1 MIRRLEKI
9 YAFALV
15 VVFAGIVVHA
25 PFSVYFGTVFPDQ
38 ALLIKSWKEIVMLL
52 LVPLAI
58 YIVTK
63 HRLWREFSQ
72 DWIFRLLIAYALLHV
87 ALVGLLYTGA
97 QPTMAGMAIDLRYV
111 LFFGLVYTLIRAAP
125 QYRAVLLRIV
135 VGGAVLVLGF
145 ATAQLFLP
153 ADLLSHIGYSETTI
167 QPYLTVDKNPDYIR
181 VNSTLRGPNPLGAYA
196 AAALAL
202 IAAFVVRQGKQLKD
216 INLRWSIAWLTLL
229 GSVALWV
236 SYSRSSFLALLLAL
250 IAVVSLV
257 GIKRIPPRMALIGGV
272 GTAIVVAIA
281 LVVAQQTHFISNVI
295 LHENPEGGSAVS
307 SNDGHVESLV
317 VGVQRLGEQ
326 PFGGGVGSTGSASL
340 FAGDGI
346 IIENQYLFI
355 AHETGWLG
363 LALYI
368 GIFGLLMW
376 RLWGQRRSWL
386 GLGVFA
392 GGLGLA
398 FIGILQPV
406 WVDDT
411 VSMVWWGLTAIA
423 IIGEKTHGRSTTKQ
437 KTA

>member
-9 YAFALV
+9 YALALA

-63 HRLWREFSQ
+63 RRLWREFSR
-72 DWIFRLLIAYALLHV
+72 DWIFRLLIAYALLHIV
-87 ALVGLLYTGA
+87 LVGLLYTGA
-97 QPTMAGMAIDLRYV
+97 QSTMAGMAIDLRYV

-202 IAAFVVRQGKQLKD
+202 IAAFVVRQGKQLKN
-216 INLRWSIAWLTLL
+216 INLRWAVAWLTLL

-257 GIKRIPPRMALIGGV
+257 GIKRIPPRIALIGGV

-307 SNDGHVESLV
+307 SNDGHLESLV
-317 VGVQRLGEQ
+317 VGVQRLVEQ

-376 RLWGQRRSWL
+376 RLWGRRRSWL

-411 VSMVWWGLTAIA
+411 VSMVWWGLAAIA

>member
-9 YAFALV
+9 YALALA

-63 HRLWREFSQ
+63 RRLWREFSQ
-72 DWIFRLLIAYALLHV
+72 DWIFRLLIAYALLHIV
-87 ALVGLLYTGA
+87 LVGLLYTGA

-153 ADLLSHIGYSETTI
+153 ADLLSHIGYGETTI

-216 INLRWSIAWLTLL
+216 INLRWGIAWLTLL

-272 GTAIVVAIA
+272 GTAIVVAIG

-307 SNDGHVESLV
+307 SNDGHLESLV
-317 VGVQRLGEQ
+317 VGVQRLVEQ

-376 RLWGQRRSWL
+376 RLWGRRKSWL

-411 VSMVWWGLTAIA
+411 VSMVWWGLAAIA